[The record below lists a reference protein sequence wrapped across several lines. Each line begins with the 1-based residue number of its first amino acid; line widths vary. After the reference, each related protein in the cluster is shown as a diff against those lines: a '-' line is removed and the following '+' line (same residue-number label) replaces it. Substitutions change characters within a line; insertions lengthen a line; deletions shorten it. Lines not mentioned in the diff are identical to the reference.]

1 MAIASGVDKQVI
13 YKAQANLDSPQGG
26 ATGSG
31 GQILRR
37 TSSSLELKKN
47 TFQSNEI
54 RTDYQI
60 ADFRHGSKYVEG
72 AITGELSP
80 ATYSDFM
87 GAAVRRAFAAV
98 TTISTLTLTVAT
110 GTPNSIGRS
119 TGSWLTDGVKVGDI
133 IRLTG
138 GLNAANINKNLMVVN
153 VVALTLSVITLD
165 GSAMATNATGIA
177 SCTCTFPGKKTFVPT
192 SGHVATYYTI
202 EQWYSSISVS
212 EAFLDCKVN
221 TMDVQIP
228 ASGMA
233 TCSFG
238 FLGRNISIGNS
249 SRFSSPSA
257 ATTSGVL
264 AGANGILAVGTTPGA
279 VATVTGLNFTINGG
293 MSKEDVV
300 GANSTPDVFNG
311 SVVGT
316 GQATILLENDTYM
329 QMFEDETE
337 ATLIMS
343 LTTGSSANAEFISF
357 CLPRIKVGGNSKD
370 DGQKGI
376 VQTVPFQ
383 ILLQGAGGT
392 GTKFDQTTISIQDS
406 MA

>member
-1 MAIASGVDKQVI
+1 MAIASGVDKQLI
-13 YKAQANLDSPQGG
+13 YKAQTGLDNPTGG
-26 ATGSG
+26 ATGASA
-31 GQILRR
+31 QLLRR
-37 TSSSLELKKN
+37 TTSNLELKKN

-72 AITGELSP
+72 NINGELSP
-80 ATYSDFM
+80 ATYKDFM
-87 GAAVRRAFAAV
+87 GSALRRAFAAV
-98 TTISTLTLTVAT
+98 STISTLTLTVT
-110 GTPNSIGRS
+110 PGTPNVVGRA

-133 IRLTG
+133 VRLTG
-138 GLNAANINKNLMVVN
+138 GLNAANITKNLMVVD
-153 VVALTLSVITLD
+153 VSALSLSVITLD

-192 SGHVATYYTI
+192 SGHVSTYYTI
-202 EQWYSSISVS
+202 EQWYSSIAVS

-221 TMDVQIP
+221 SMDIQIP

-238 FLGRNISIGNS
+238 FLGRNLSIGNS
-249 SRFSSPSA
+249 SRFTSPAA

-264 AGANGILAVGTTPGA
+264 SGANGILAVGTTPGE
-279 VATVTGLNFTINGG
+279 VATVTSVNFTINGN

-300 GANSTPDVFNG
+300 GASSTPDVFNG

-343 LTTGSSANAEFISF
+343 LTTANSAASDFVSF

-383 ILLQGAGGT
+383 ILLQGSGGA
-392 GTKFDQTTISIQDS
+392 GTKYDQTTISIQDS
-406 MA
+406 LA